1 MHAQAVLWFASKR
14 KVYKRKTRKKIGCFL
29 WTTLLLFT
37 LVIFPLFLYLQLS
50 FFFFQNSFP
59 LFLMHFVLLLW
70 CETRKRKL
78 RSILK
83 IALAFWMI
91 ACIEEVLMDWI
102 DFEEKN
108 HPIQSFW
115 LCWFIIDNECRIV
128 PKTNKTSNLQCRINL
143 DRTQKY
149 DSIWFLYS
157 FTYKQKG
164 EDFME

>member
-1 MHAQAVLWFASKR
+1 MHAQVALWFARKR
-14 KVYKRKTRKKIGCFL
+14 KVYKSHQERNLACFL
-29 WTTLLLFT
+29 QPHLFSHWWSSPSFS
-37 LVIFPLFLYLQLS
+37 IHNFLS
-50 FFFFQNSFP
+50 SFP
-59 LFLMHFVLLLW
+59 KIFFPFW
-70 CETRKRKL
+70 CIWFCCYGERTKGKKKL